1 MILVV
6 EAAQIQIA
14 NRLLWEC
21 RNVTPDAR
29 ILEVGIGS
37 GMIAMQLAPCC
48 KTYSGCDISKI
59 VLDKLDGM
67 AKERKMN
74 NLRLYPYAA
83 DEIYHIQEKFDII
96 LMSSVTEYFSGYN
109 YLRKVIERCIEQ
121 IDGKGVILFADIFD
135 LDKKTVTDSPYI
147 SMQRHTRACVIKG
160 IFRMNYLFR
169 MNTGKILPTSFRRLQ
184 TFISDKIGRYKNEIN
199 RFRYDVLFEVNH
211 SRQWQEEV
219 PLYKYQFG
227 MCDF

>member
-1 MILVV
+1 
-6 EAAQIQIA
+6 
-14 NRLLWEC
+14 
-21 RNVTPDAR
+21 
-29 ILEVGIGS
+29 
-37 GMIAMQLAPCC
+37 
-48 KTYSGCDISKI
+48 
-59 VLDKLDGM
+59 
-67 AKERKMN
+67 MN

-109 YLRKVIERCIEQ
+109 YLRKVIERCIKQ
-121 IDGKGVILFADIFD
+121 IDGKGYFICGYFD

-184 TFISDKIGRYKNEIN
+184 KHLYLIKSADIKMRLTGFVMMYCLKSIIHANGRKKCRCINISSVCVTF
-199 RFRYDVLFEVNH
+199 
-211 SRQWQEEV
+211 
-219 PLYKYQFG
+219 
-227 MCDF
+227 